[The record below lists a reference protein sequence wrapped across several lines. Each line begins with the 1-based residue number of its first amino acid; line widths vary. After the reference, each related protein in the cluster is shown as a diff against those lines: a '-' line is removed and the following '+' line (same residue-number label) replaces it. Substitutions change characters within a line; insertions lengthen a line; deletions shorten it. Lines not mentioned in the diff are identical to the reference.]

1 MPSVA
6 LLHTAEVHK
15 ETFSHLFQ
23 AMAPEITLD
32 QIVQED
38 WLTEA
43 RENGVTSELSEKV
56 QKLLTEAS
64 QDNDVVICTCSTL
77 GPIADLV
84 AQKNKKVFR
93 IDRPMMAEAVKSQ
106 GKLLVVVC
114 LESTIEATKELVVEA
129 FEAEGKPIHFEILL
143 CDQAWPFF
151 EDGDILGFAEAI
163 TQDVCERVETMLNP
177 GPIVLAQAS
186 MMAAAPLLM
195 ERDLP
200 VLTSPIVAARTAI
213 TMVS

>member
-15 ETFSHLFQ
+15 KTFTHLFQ

-38 WLTEA
+38 WLAEA
-43 RENGVTSELSEKV
+43 RKNGVSSELSDKV
-56 QKLLTEAS
+56 QKLLTTAS

-84 AQKNKKVFR
+84 AQENKKVFR

-106 GKLLVVVC
+106 GRLLIVVC
-114 LESTIEATKELVVEA
+114 LESTVEATKALVEEA
-129 FEAEGKPIHFEILL
+129 FEAEGKTANFEILL

-151 EDGDILGFAEAI
+151 ENGDVSSFAEAI
-163 TQDVCERVETMLNP
+163 TQDVCEKVETMLNP

-186 MMAAAPLLM
+186 MLAAAPLLM
-195 ERDLP
+195 EKDLP

-213 TMVS
+213 NMVS